1 MLIGLW
7 DCGFRNAEM
16 DVDVCDLC
24 ATDGRAVFWESPLC
38 RIVGFDDAAY
48 PGYCRVIWNAHVREM
63 SDLEPA
69 DRETP
74 MKVVFAVE
82 DTIRA
87 DCAPDNFNLTSL
99 GNQTQHVYWHV
110 IPRWHDDRHFS
121 GPIWGF
127 AQRVARSPRAAI
139 DDEALRP

>member
-1 MLIGLW
+1 MFSGLW

-121 GPIWGF
+121 GPIWGL
-127 AQRVARSPRAAI
+127 AQLVARSPRTAI